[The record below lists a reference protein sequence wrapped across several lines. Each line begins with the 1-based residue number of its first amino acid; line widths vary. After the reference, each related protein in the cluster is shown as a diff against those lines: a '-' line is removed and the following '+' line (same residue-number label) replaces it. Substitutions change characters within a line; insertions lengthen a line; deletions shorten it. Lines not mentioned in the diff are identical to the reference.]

1 VGEVGVARVSGEA
14 RLGICGAENAVLA
27 ALPPRDRLVVAEHS
41 ELVELNRGEALF
53 GPGEAVKFTYFPN
66 VGTVL
71 SLCLLL
77 VDGRTV
83 EAATIGCEGMIGG
96 VVSCGT
102 QPAFASA
109 VVQISGA
116 ATRLPIRYVE
126 MLKDK
131 SPETRRLFE
140 RYADFL
146 LSQALQ
152 SVGCNTFHPIDA
164 RLCRWLLTTQDR
176 IGRSEIPLTQEALA
190 QMLGV
195 QRTTISAIG
204 KYLQEHGVLRFRRG
218 SVEIVDRKA
227 VEDVACECYTAVER
241 QRIATLV
248 GPVRSDA
255 SQ

>member
-1 VGEVGVARVSGEA
+1 M
-14 RLGICGAENAVLA
+14 
-27 ALPPRDRLVVAEHS
+27 LPPDDRALLDEHAEHCT
-41 ELVELNRGEALF
+41 LARGDTLF
-53 GPGEAVKFTYFPN
+53 GPGEAVEFTYFPD

-71 SLCLLL
+71 ALCLLL
-77 VDGRTV
+77 EDGRTV

-109 VVQISGA
+109 IVQIAGT
-116 ATRLPIRYVE
+116 ATRLPVRFVE
-126 MLKDK
+126 LLKDR
-131 SPETRRLFE
+131 STTARRLFD

-190 QMLGV
+190 QMLGA

-204 KYLQEHGVLRFRRG
+204 RYLQEQGLLRFRRG
-218 SVEIVDRKA
+218 TVEIVDRKA
-227 VEDVACECYTAVER
+227 VEAAACECYETLER
-241 QRIATLV
+241 QRIATL
-248 GPVRSDA
+248 GGMTSKDLK
-255 SQ
+255 